1 MILFRPFYGI
11 VLVLWGVVAIL
22 GDGIEFKGKILLHYT
37 SGELNNST
45 VSLQVLDSWYVRY

>member
-22 GDGIEFKGKILLHYT
+22 GDVDGIQGQNSVALHFRRV
-37 SGELNNST
+37 E
-45 VSLQVLDSWYVRY
+45 